1 MINRIFLFR
10 WYRKGA
16 VSILDVDVSTFC
28 RLVKMRNLGLLAI
41 ISSEAVILRS
51 YPLKESDKIVVAYTR
66 KYGKL
71 RGVAKGSR
79 RIRSRF
85 SGRLEPLSWVDLV
98 AFEKE
103 NRELVSIDKVELL
116 KGFGLTFQDYQA
128 YLRSCYL
135 VELLEETIPD
145 REVNETLF
153 RLILHVLPQLGNSQK
168 SEVATLYFQIWHLKL
183 AGLLPDLAVCS
194 GCGISFKSPLRIY
207 YHPRQA
213 GFLCESCQKGRIHW
227 LSWESMKLLQCLIRR
242 SLSDVVGVIR
252 SSEEVRSLNILVGD
266 MMEIGFERR
275 FDCLSL
281 LNQEIGNF

>member
-1 MINRIFLFR
+1 LP
-10 WYRKGA
+10 
-16 VSILDVDVSTFC
+16 
-28 RLVKMRNLGLLAI
+28 I

-51 YPLKESDKIVVAYTR
+51 YPIKETDKIVVAYTR
-66 KYGKL
+66 QYGKV

-85 SGRLEPLSWVDLV
+85 SGRLEPLSWVELV
-98 AFEKE
+98 AYEKE
-103 NRELVSIDKVELL
+103 SQELVRIDKVELL

-135 VELLEETIPD
+135 VELLVETIPD

-153 RLILHVLPQLGNSQK
+153 RLILHVLPELGDSKK
-168 SEVATLYFQIWHLKL
+168 SEMATLYFQIWHLKL

-194 GCGISFKSPLRIY
+194 SCGIPFKHSLRIY
-207 YHPRQA
+207 YQAMQA

-227 LSWESMKLLQCLIRR
+227 LSWQSMKLLQCLIRR
-242 SLSDVVGVIR
+242 SLSDVVSVIR
-252 SSEEVRSLNILVGD
+252 SPAEVRRLNILVGD

>member
-1 MINRIFLFR
+1 M
-10 WYRKGA
+10 G
-16 VSILDVDVSTFC
+16 
-28 RLVKMRNLGLLAI
+28 I

-51 YPLKESDKIVVAYTR
+51 YPIKEADKVVVAYTR

-85 SGRLEPLSWVDLV
+85 SGRLEPLSWVELV
-98 AFEKE
+98 AYEKE
-103 NRELVSIDKVELL
+103 NQELVSIDKVELL

-135 VELLEETIPD
+135 VELLVETIPD

-153 RLILHVLPQLGNSQK
+153 RLILHVLPQLGDSK
-168 SEVATLYFQIWHLKL
+168 RSEVAALYFQIWHLKL

-194 GCGISFKSPLRIY
+194 CCSIPFERPLRVY
-207 YHPRQA
+207 YQLRKA
-213 GFLCESCQKGRIHW
+213 GFLCERCQNGRIYW
-227 LSWESMKLLQCLIRR
+227 LSWQSMKLLQCLIRR
-242 SLSDVVGVIR
+242 SLSDVVSVIL
-252 SSEEVRSLNILVGD
+252 SAEEVRSLNVLVGD
-266 MMEIGFERR
+266 MMETGFERR

-281 LNQEIGNF
+281 LNQEIGSF